1 VGGPARVALVG
12 PDQHRARRHPAGL
25 GLGDAALQV
34 DQVEGEPGGAAEQA
48 LDVLGFRSPGT
59 WTRMRSAPWRWIEAS
74 RVPSSSMRRR
84 TTSIDWS
91 TAALARL
98 SRASSASGI
107 VTRPPGSAAT
117 SNSRAIPAPKP
128 TAGRRGF
135 SSASFASA
143 AASCAGSTRVNTTR
157 SRSTPRPR

>member
-48 LDVLGFRSPGT
+48 LDVLGIPLARHLDQDAVGALALD
-59 WTRMRSAPWRWIEAS
+59 RGLAGAELVDA
-74 RVPSSSMRRR
+74 RR